1 MEKNTSV
8 QQKKGT
14 IQTSTQLYLNVAEI
28 RDNVFVLKNG
38 GMRSILQI
46 SSINFNL
53 KSEQEQ
59 NAIIYAYQGF
69 LNTLEFP
76 VQILIRSR
84 KLDIDKYLDTLN
96 EKREKQTNPLLQR
109 QTVEYIEYIKKL
121 VEYADIMEKN
131 FYVVIPVDPY
141 RIQSLTIFQKFMEYL
156 HPQDTI
162 TKIRQRHR
170 EFDDLKKK
178 LSQRVNL
185 VKTGLE
191 NCNLR
196 TAQLNTQQLV
206 ELFYQIYNPV
216 TSRNEKLQAVNNYDL
231 QSE

>member
-1 MEKNTSV
+1 MTNKSTV
-8 QQKKGT
+8 QQKKGNL
-14 IQTSTQLYLNVAEI
+14 QTSTQLYLNLSEI

-38 GMRSILQI
+38 GMRAILQV

-59 NAIIYAYQGF
+59 NAIIFSYQGF

-76 VQILIRSR
+76 LQILIRSR
-84 KLDIDKYLDTLN
+84 KLDIDKYLDSLT
-96 EKREKQTNPLLQR
+96 EKREKQSNPLLQR
-109 QTVEYIEYIKKL
+109 QTLEYIEYIKKL

-131 FYVVIPVDPY
+131 FYVIVPVDPF
-141 RIQSLTIFQKFMEYL
+141 RSQSPTVFQQFWQYL

-162 TKIRQRHR
+162 EKIRQRHR

-178 LSQRVNL
+178 LTQRVNL

-196 TAQLNTQQLV
+196 VAQLNTQQLV
-206 ELFYQIYNPV
+206 ELFYQVYNPI
-216 TSRNEKLQAVNNYDL
+216 TSRNEKLQDVNNYNL
-231 QSE
+231 QAE